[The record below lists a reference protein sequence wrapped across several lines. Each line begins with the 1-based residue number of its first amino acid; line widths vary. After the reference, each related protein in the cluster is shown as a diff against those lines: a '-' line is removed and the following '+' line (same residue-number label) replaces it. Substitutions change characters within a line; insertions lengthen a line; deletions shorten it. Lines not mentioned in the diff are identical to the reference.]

1 MAHHPPHSTRGESEG
16 GRENLTGVAPS
27 VVRRDTIV
35 AVATPPGRGG
45 IGVVRL
51 SGPAVGAIAV
61 AILGK
66 TPPPRKAT
74 LADFKDEDRTA
85 IDTGIA
91 LYFERPRSFTGEDVL
106 ELQGH
111 GGPAVLQ
118 RLLERA
124 CALGARLARPGEFTE
139 RAFRNDKLDLAQAEA
154 VADLIDSASRQA
166 ARSAMRSLT
175 GEFSRQVAD
184 IDRQVLR
191 LRVYIEAAIDFADED
206 IDFLGEEDARR
217 RVREVAAAVEALL
230 VRSRQGQVL
239 RDGLDVVI
247 AGAPNA
253 GKSSLLNRLL
263 AENRAIVTDI
273 PGTTRDLLSADIEIN
288 GVPMRLTDTAGLRA
302 SGDRVEMIG
311 VDRAR
316 QAVANADVVLL
327 VEDDTLPEPPP
338 LGLELPAERTVR
350 VRNKVDLTG
359 RAASDPGADT
369 GALFVSAKTGAGL
382 DALRQRI
389 VYMAGGVPPE
399 GVFLARKRH
408 LNALEGAA
416 GHVAAAQRHVRDG
429 CGDLAAEALR
439 GAQDDLGSIVGKTN
453 VDDLLGEIFK
463 TFCVG
468 K

>member
-1 MAHHPPHSTRGESEG
+1 M
-16 GRENLTGVAPS
+16 

-35 AVATPPGRGG
+35 AIATPPGRGG
-45 IGVVRL
+45 IGVVRV
-51 SGPAVGAIAV
+51 SGPMVGDIARAVLGRVPRPRV
-61 AILGK
+61 AS
-66 TPPPRKAT
+66 
-74 LADFKDEDRTA
+74 LADFKDEDATA

-91 LYFERPRSFTGEDVL
+91 LHFPAPRSFTGEDVL

-118 RLLERA
+118 RLVQRV

-154 VADLIDSASRQA
+154 VADLIDSASRRA

-175 GEFSRQVAD
+175 GEFSRQVRE
-184 IDRQVLR
+184 IDGQVLR
-191 LRVYIEAAIDFADED
+191 LRVYLEAAIDFADED
-206 IDFLGEEDARR
+206 IDFLGEQDARR
-217 RVREVAAAVEALL
+217 RVRRVAAALDALL
-230 VRSRQGQVL
+230 LRSRQGQVL
-239 RDGLDVVI
+239 RDGVDVVI

-273 PGTTRDLLSADIEIN
+273 PGTTRDLLSADIEID
-288 GVPMRLTDTAGLRA
+288 GLPMRLTDTAGLRA

-316 QAVANADVVLL
+316 EAVANADVVLL
-327 VEDDTLPEPPP
+327 VEDDTLPHPPL
-338 LGLELPAERTVR
+338 LGLELPPERTLR

-359 RAASDPGADT
+359 NT
-369 GALFVSAKTGAGL
+369 GTLHVSAKTGTGL
-382 DALRQRI
+382 DALRRSI
-389 VYMAGGVPPE
+389 VRMAGGVPPE
-399 GVFLARKRH
+399 GVYLARKRH
-408 LNALEGAA
+408 LAALTS
-416 GHVAAAQRHVRDG
+416 AAAHMASAEQHVHSG
-429 CGDLAAEALR
+429 FGDLAAEELR
-439 GAQDDLGSIVGKTN
+439 AAQDHLGSIVGKTE

>member
-1 MAHHPPHSTRGESEG
+1 M
-16 GRENLTGVAPS
+16 
-27 VVRRDTIV
+27 VRRDTI
-35 AVATPPGRGG
+35 AAIATPPGRGG

-51 SGPAVGAIAV
+51 SGPEVGAIALAV
-61 AILGK
+61 LGR
-66 TPPPRKAT
+66 TPPPRVAS
-74 LADFKDEDRTA
+74 LADFKDADDTP

-91 LYFERPRSFTGEDVL
+91 LYYQAPRSFTGEDML

-111 GGPAVLQ
+111 GGPAVMQ

-124 CALGARLARPGEFTE
+124 CALGARLAHPGEFTE

-154 VADLIDSASRQA
+154 VADLIDSASGRA

-175 GEFSRQVAD
+175 GEFSRQVVA
-184 IDRQVLR
+184 IDRQVLQ
-191 LRVYIEAAIDFADED
+191 LRVYLEAAIDFADED
-206 IDFLGEEDARR
+206 IDFLGEEDVRR
-217 RVREVAAAVEALL
+217 RVREVAAALEALR
-230 VRSRQGQVL
+230 VRARQGQVL

-273 PGTTRDLLSADIEIN
+273 PGTTRDLLSADIEID
-288 GVPMRLTDTAGLRA
+288 GLPVRLTDTAGLRA

-316 QAVANADVVLL
+316 QAVSNADVVLL
-327 VEDDTLPEPPP
+327 VEDDTLPEPPT

-359 RAASDPGADT
+359 RAASNPGDEA
-369 GALFVSAKTGAGL
+369 GALHVSAKTGAGL
-382 DALRQRI
+382 EALRRRI
-389 VYMAGGVPPE
+389 VRVAGGVPPE

-408 LNALEGAA
+408 LDALAGAA
-416 GHVAAAQRHVRDG
+416 RHVAAAERHVRDG
-429 CGDLAAEALR
+429 YGDLAAEALR
-439 GAQDDLGSIVGKTN
+439 AAQDDLGGIVGKTD

>member
-1 MAHHPPHSTRGESEG
+1 M
-16 GRENLTGVAPS
+16 
-27 VVRRDTIV
+27 VRRDTIV
-35 AVATPPGRGG
+35 AIATPPGRGG
-45 IGVVRL
+45 IGVVRV
-51 SGPAVGAIAV
+51 SGPAVGAIAGAVLGATPRPRV
-61 AILGK
+61 AS
-66 TPPPRKAT
+66 
-74 LADFKDEDRTA
+74 LANFQDDDESA

-91 LYFERPRSFTGEDVL
+91 LYFPAPRSFTGEDVL

-118 RLLERA
+118 RIVERV

-154 VADLIDSASRQA
+154 VADLIDSASRRA

-175 GEFSRQVAD
+175 GEFSRQVRE
-184 IDRQVLR
+184 IDGQVLQ
-191 LRVYIEAAIDFADED
+191 LRVYLEAAIDFADED
-206 IDFLGEEDARR
+206 IDFLGEQDARR
-217 RVREVAAAVEALL
+217 RARDVATALDALL

-239 RDGLDVVI
+239 RDGVDVVI

-273 PGTTRDLLSADIEIN
+273 PGTTRDLLSADIELD
-288 GVPMRLTDTAGLRA
+288 GLPMRLTDTAGLRA

-327 VEDDTLPEPPP
+327 VEDDTVPSPPA
-338 LGLELPAERTVR
+338 LGLELPAERTLR

-359 RAASDPGADT
+359 REDLGGEGEAG
-369 GALFVSAKTGAGL
+369 GLLYVSAKTGAGL
-382 DALRQRI
+382 DSLRQRI
-389 VYMAGGVPPE
+389 VDKAGGVPPE

-408 LNALEGAA
+408 LAALASAA
-416 GHVAAAQRHVRDG
+416 GHAATAERHVHG
-429 CGDLAAEALR
+429 GFGDLAAEELR
-439 GAQDDLGSIVGKTN
+439 AAQDDLGSIVGKTE

>member
-1 MAHHPPHSTRGESEG
+1 MAHYPPHSKRSENEG
-16 GRENLTGVAPS
+16 GREDLTGRKPA

-35 AVATPPGRGG
+35 AIATPPGRGG
-45 IGVVRL
+45 IGVVRV
-51 SGPAVGAIAV
+51 SGPAVGAIAL

-66 TPPPRKAT
+66 TPPPRVAS
-74 LADFKDEDRTA
+74 LADFKDEDATA

-91 LYFERPRSFTGEDVL
+91 LYFPAPRSFTGEDML

-118 RLLERA
+118 RLLERT
-124 CALGARLARPGEFTE
+124 CALGARLAHPGEFTE

-154 VADLIDSASRQA
+154 VVDLIDSASRRA

-175 GEFSRQVAD
+175 GEFSRQVAA
-184 IDRQVLR
+184 IDRQILR
-191 LRVYIEAAIDFADED
+191 LRVYLEAAIDFADED
-206 IDFLGEEDARR
+206 IDFLGEDDVRR
-217 RVREVAAAVEALL
+217 RVRAVAAAVETLL
-230 VRSRQGQVL
+230 ARSRQGQVL

-273 PGTTRDLLSADIEIN
+273 PGTTRDLLSADIEID

-316 QAVANADVVLL
+316 QAVTSADVVLL
-327 VEDDTLPEPPP
+327 VEDDTLPEPPT
-338 LGLELPAERTVR
+338 LGLELPAERTLR

-359 RAASDPGADT
+359 RIASDPDGDA
-369 GALFVSAKTGAGL
+369 GALHVSAKTGTGL
-382 DALRQRI
+382 EALRQSI
-389 VYMAGGVPPE
+389 VRVAGGAPPE
-399 GVFLARKRH
+399 GAFLARERH
-408 LNALEGAA
+408 LNALAGTA
-416 GHVAAAQRHVRDG
+416 GHVAAAQRHVQEG
-429 CGDLAAEALR
+429 YGDLAAEALR
-439 GAQDDLGSIVGKTN
+439 AAQDELGGIVGKTDVN
-453 VDDLLGEIFK
+453 DLLGEIFK